1 MSTHTIRAVVYG
13 AGGFAGG
20 ELLRLLACHP
30 HFTIEAALSNTFSGK
45 AVGDVYPNLAPWT
58 DAVFTAPGQ
67 WPMASLA
74 KGSWTLF
81 AAMPHVKTMSVLAPL
96 VTDIDNPELKVVDL
110 SGDFRLDDKE
120 TYRTFYKH
128 DHLAEALLHEFVYGL
143 PELNREAI
151 RTARLVANP
160 GCFATGCQLALL
172 PVAASGRNAAFVAV
186 DAKTGSSG
194 GGIQP
199 AATAHH
205 PNRMNN
211 FSAYKQLT
219 HQHLPEIQGGWLA
232 AGGSKGTEISFVPQ
246 RAPIVRG
253 IFVTAHFMMDEATE
267 AKEAEGWYRMYY
279 QDHPFVRIVDK
290 SPFVSNI
297 WGTNM
302 CDISVTAKG
311 RIVVVSA
318 AIDNLLKGAAGQ
330 AVQNANLMNG
340 LEETA
345 GLLTPAPTPI

>member
-1 MSTHTIRAVVYG
+1 MSTETIRGVVYG
-13 AGGFAGG
+13 AGGFSGG

-30 HFTIEAALSNTFSGK
+30 NFTIEAALSNTHAGK
-45 AVGDVYPNLAPWT
+45 SVSDIYPNLAPWT
-58 DAVFTAPGQ
+58 DAVFTAPDE
-67 WPMASLA
+67 WPMDRLA
-74 KGSWTLF
+74 TGCWTLF
-81 AAMPHVKTMSVLAPL
+81 AAMPHVKTMSVLGPL
-96 VTDIDNPELKVVDL
+96 VKKFDNPELKVVDL
-110 SGDFRLDDKE
+110 SGDFRLDDPE

-128 DHLAEALLHEFVYGL
+128 DHVAEDLLDAFVYGL
-143 PELNREAI
+143 PEIHREAI
-151 RTARLVANP
+151 RKARLVANP

-172 PVAASGRNAAFVAV
+172 PVAASGENASFVAV

-194 GGIQP
+194 GGIRP
-199 AATAHH
+199 AGTSHH

-211 FSAYKQLT
+211 FSAYKQLS
-219 HQHLPEIQGGWLA
+219 HQHFPEIQGGWIS
-232 AGGSKGTEISFVPQ
+232 AGGNQETVISFVPQ

-253 IFVTAHFMMDEATE
+253 IFVTAHFMMDGATDQV
-267 AKEAEGWYRMYY
+267 EAEGWYREYY
-279 QDHPFVRIVDK
+279 RGHPFVRIVDS

-311 RIVVVSA
+311 RVVVASA
-318 AIDNLLKGAAGQ
+318 AIDNLLKGASGQ